1 MKTLR
6 IMPPTNP
13 FLILSKDL
21 AQQLPRRVT
30 ERRKAAGLTQAAV
43 AQHLGIT
50 EGRYGHYER
59 GFRRFP
65 VTILPKL
72 AEALGCSEA
81 DLIGSST
88 AEPRKRGPTSRAE
101 QLTER
106 LGRLPR
112 AKQAMILDMIEGA
125 IEKAS

>member
-1 MKTLR
+1 
-6 IMPPTNP
+6 MPLSNP
-13 FLILSKDL
+13 ILILSDDL

-43 AQHLGIT
+43 AQRLGIT

-65 VTILPKL
+65 VAILPKL

-81 DLIGSST
+81 QLIGTS
-88 AEPRKRGPTSRAE
+88 EVQPKKRGPTSRAE
-101 QLTER
+101 QLTKR